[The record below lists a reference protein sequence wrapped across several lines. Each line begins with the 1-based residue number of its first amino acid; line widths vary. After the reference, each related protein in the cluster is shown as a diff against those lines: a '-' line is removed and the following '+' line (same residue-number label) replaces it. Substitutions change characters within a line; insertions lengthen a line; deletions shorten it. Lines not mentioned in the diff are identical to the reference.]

1 MSLVHP
7 DTRIKS
13 SNLSD
18 NSTRPFLKE
27 PGRSYCTRDSAQNA
41 KCRPRPSMTKRK
53 AAAASGGC
61 RLTDLC
67 PEDRERLADLVSHL
81 SDVQSALEAANEQ
94 QLLQQSSV
102 QAALGSKNV
111 PLETTRLNP
120 ALIQN
125 SPAQS
130 LMLHDPSGSELHQL
144 TCQRNTSSLPLVTS
158 LETERSTFPPCLIT
172 PPNLPCS
179 SYRLNQSL
187 IGAQNVPSLAAAATN
202 AIPAR
207 RWSNDPTSCHSNN
220 HWGIN
225 GRLLVTP
232 NMKYVTPTQ
241 YERQLSLLESEL
253 QNLRA
258 SLGGWTHGPHRLVT
272 PDRHTSQA
280 DERQGMSYDGQKHM
294 SSVNTQLSRP
304 GGALSNQANG
314 VSLQAESDKASLE
327 TERPAPAAPISKLP
341 AETAADVLPFTV
353 MDSKPEQL
361 NAVGRACSV
370 PVWEVLSDEEVESC
384 TLRDSCKPKDAP
396 LKLAAMTPAPGRPAR
411 GLPANHSP
419 SLPSRQDL
427 KTPKVLIDEAVQ
439 MGEQKSSSENAVQTD
454 PTVPESSQRNSNA
467 VTEDTAAPESLETQ
481 TSAYVSAATASTGA
495 QSPSIPVPVGTASS
509 DISAGRSTSPRPS
522 DNVELKRLAAQRAA
536 RRLASSPPTS
546 TFAAVSSKPRRLHLL
561 SHRDSHRQAPNLHFR
576 RQVQLEFG
584 GRPQTKNVQTKSRK
598 TALSRE
604 LEEGLY
610 LSQILNNCK
619 HTSSNCPSSRR
630 AFGELG
636 SLLSAEEEELFN
648 ELFFV
653 N

>member
-1 MSLVHP
+1 
-7 DTRIKS
+7 
-13 SNLSD
+13 
-18 NSTRPFLKE
+18 
-27 PGRSYCTRDSAQNA
+27 
-41 KCRPRPSMTKRK
+41 MTKRK

-81 SDVQSALEAANEQ
+81 SDVQNALEAANEQ

-120 ALIQN
+120 GLDFLQGALIEN
-125 SPAQS
+125 SSAQS
-130 LMLHDPSGSELHQL
+130 PMLHDPSGSELHQL

-158 LETERSTFPPCLIT
+158 LETERSTFPPCLIN

-179 SYRLNQSL
+179 SYRLTQSL
-187 IGAQNVPSLAAAATN
+187 ISAQNVPPLAAPAIN

-220 HWGIN
+220 HWEIN
-225 GRLLVTP
+225 GRLLVPP

-258 SLGGWTHGPHRLVT
+258 SLGGWTPGRHRLVV
-272 PDRHTSQA
+272 PDCNRSQA
-280 DERQGMSYDGQKHM
+280 DERQGRSYDGQKHM
-294 SSVNTQLSRP
+294 SSVNAPSSRLA
-304 GGALSNQANG
+304 GALSNQANG
-314 VSLQAESDKASLE
+314 VSLQAESDKVSLE
-327 TERPAPAAPISKLP
+327 TERPASAAPISKLP
-341 AETAADVLPFTV
+341 DETAADVLPSEKPFAV
-353 MDSKPEQL
+353 MDSKPERL
-361 NAVGRACSV
+361 NTMGRACSV
-370 PVWEVLSDEEVESC
+370 PVWEVLSDEEVGSC
-384 TLRDSCKPKDAP
+384 TLRDSCKPKDPP
-396 LKLAAMTPAPGRPAR
+396 LKLAAMTPPPVIPAQE
-411 GLPANHSP
+411 LLANHSP

-427 KTPKVLIDEAVQ
+427 KKPKVLIDEAVQ

-454 PTVPESSQRNSNA
+454 LVVPESSQRNSNA

-546 TFAAVSSKPRRLHLL
+546 TFAAASSKPRRLHLL
-561 SHRDSHRQAPNLHFR
+561 SRRDSNRQAPNLHFR

-584 GRPQTKNVQTKSRK
+584 GRPQTKTVQTKSRK

-619 HTSSNCPSSRR
+619 HTSSGCPSSRR

>member
-1 MSLVHP
+1 
-7 DTRIKS
+7 
-13 SNLSD
+13 
-18 NSTRPFLKE
+18 
-27 PGRSYCTRDSAQNA
+27 
-41 KCRPRPSMTKRK
+41 MTKRK
-53 AAAASGGC
+53 AAVASGGC

-102 QAALGSKNV
+102 QTALESKNM
-111 PLETTRLNP
+111 PQETTRLNP
-120 ALIQN
+120 GLDFLQSALIQN

-130 LMLHDPSGSELHQL
+130 LMLHDPSGSERHQL
-144 TCQRNTSSLPLVTS
+144 TYQRNTSSLPLVAS
-158 LETERSTFPPCLIT
+158 LETEHSTFPLCQISL
-172 PPNLPCS
+172 PNLSCS
-179 SYRLNQSL
+179 NYQLSQSL
-187 IGAQNVPSLAAAATN
+187 IGAQSVPPLAA
-202 AIPAR
+202 PAR
-207 RWSNDPTSCHSNN
+207 RWSNDPASCHSNN
-220 HWGIN
+220 RSEIS
-225 GRLLVTP
+225 GRLLVPP

-258 SLGGWTHGPHRLVT
+258 SLGGWTPGPRRLII
-272 PDRHTSQA
+272 PDCYTSQA

-294 SSVNTQLSRP
+294 SSVNASLNRL

-314 VSLQAESDKASLE
+314 VSLQAESDKVSLE
-327 TERPAPAAPISKLP
+327 TERPAPAAPISKLR
-341 AETAADVLPFTV
+341 AETAADALPSEKPFAV
-353 MDSKPEQL
+353 MDSKPERL
-361 NAVGRACSV
+361 NAVGRACAV

-384 TLRDSCKPKDAP
+384 TIRDSCKPKDAP
-396 LKLAAMTPAPGRPAR
+396 LKLAAMTLTPVRPAQE
-411 GLPANHSP
+411 LLANHSS

-427 KTPKVLIDEAVQ
+427 KTSKVLIDEAVQ
-439 MGEQKSSSENAVQTD
+439 MSEQKSLSENAVQTD
-454 PTVPESSQRNSNA
+454 LAVPESSQRNSNA

-481 TSAYVSAATASTGA
+481 TSAYVSVATPSTGA

-509 DISAGRSTSPRPS
+509 EISAGRSNSPRPS

-536 RRLASSPPTS
+536 RRLASTPPTS

-561 SHRDSHRQAPNLHFR
+561 SRRDSNRQAPNLHFR

-584 GRPQTKNVQTKSRK
+584 GRPQTKIVQTKSR
-598 TALSRE
+598 TRALPRE

-610 LSQILNNCK
+610 LSQILNDCK
-619 HTSSNCPSSRR
+619 RTNSGCPSSHR
-630 AFGELG
+630 ALGELG